1 MTLQTTGAGGQMLRR
16 PEATLNTVH
25 PNQTS
30 VAYRI
35 SANHPSLS
43 ALPAEQQQQF
53 CQFGTGPSISPDFP
67 LIHQGFEHFAVEQPD
82 TCAIHEADGREI
94 TYQRLNDQAN
104 ALATHLQRNEVGR
117 GDSVC
122 LFVRRGIEMV
132 VGILA
137 CLKLGA
143 NYVPQDM
150 QLCPSQQRSHIVHTV
165 AASIILTTRQYEQA
179 VSNDGAQKIISIDS
193 FLQQPA
199 GINIEQRFF
208 RATRPDDTAVVIF
221 TSGTTGK
228 ANGVQVTHANLV
240 NILLTAPGNMGIVPG
255 DKVAQQLNIAFDMAA
270 WEILGCLSN
279 GGTLLIRNK
288 DFQTTAEQADILIAT
303 PSILAMLDANRC
315 QQVRAVAVA
324 GEPCPQPLADTWGA
338 FCDFYNSC
346 GPTETTIIN
355 TAEVYRPEDPILSI
369 GRPTPNNTV
378 YVLNEQLEPCQ
389 IGETG
394 EMWAGGICVS
404 KGYINNPDL
413 TAERY
418 RDDPFLGTNHK
429 MFRTRDL
436 GRWTADGTLEHFG
449 RVDDQVKIRGF
460 RVELDAVSAVLE
472 RTDNCSHAVALKLD
486 NRYLVAFVSPAD
498 VDLETA
504 RQHVLEALPYYCEPL
519 FILPMDE
526 LPKTIRGKVDKRAL
540 ATSAAEHHRHLEA
553 SGATA

>member
-1 MTLQTTGAGGQMLRR
+1 MTLQTTGTDGQALHR
-16 PEATLNTVH
+16 PTTAPNTPLTDPTCQIPASH
-25 PNQTS
+25 PAIT
-30 VAYRI
+30 R
-35 SANHPSLS
+35 
-43 ALPAEQQQQF
+43 LPAAEQRQF
-53 CQFGTGPSISPDFP
+53 CQFGTGPAVRPDFE
-67 LIHQGFEHFAVEQPD
+67 LIHQGFEHFVALQPD
-82 TCAIHEADGREI
+82 ACAIREAGGREVSYR
-94 TYQRLNDQAN
+94 TLNTQAN
-104 ALATHLQRNEVGR
+104 ALAAHLQRNQISR
-117 GDSVC
+117 GDHVC

-143 NYVPQDM
+143 SYVPQDM
-150 QLCPSQQRSHIVHTV
+150 QLCPSRQRRHIVETV
-165 AASIILTTRQYEQA
+165 AATVILTTRQYEQT
-179 VSNDGAQKIISIDS
+179 VSEDGAQKIIAIDR
-193 FLQQPA
+193 FLEQPA
-199 GINIEQRFF
+199 GIHIEQRFF
-208 RATRPDDTAVVIF
+208 RAARPEDTAVVIF

-240 NILLTAPGNMGIVPG
+240 NILLTAPGNMGIRPG

-270 WEILGCLSN
+270 WEILGCLGN
-279 GGTLLIRNK
+279 GGTLLIRDK
-288 DFQTTAEQADILIAT
+288 DFQATAEQADVLIAT
-303 PSILAMLDANRC
+303 PSILATLDASRC
-315 QQVRAVAVA
+315 HQVRAVAVA
-324 GEPCPQPLADTWGA
+324 GEPCPQPLADIWGA

-355 TAEVYRPEDPILSI
+355 TAEIYRPGDPVLSI

-378 YVLNEQLEPCQ
+378 YVLNDKLEPCR

-404 KGYINNPDL
+404 KGYINNPEL

-418 RDDPFLGTNHK
+418 RDDPFLGNGQK

-472 RTDNCSHAVALKLD
+472 QAENCNHAVALKL
-486 NRYLVAFVSPAD
+486 NSRHLAAFVSPAN
-498 VDLETA
+498 VDPDEA
-504 RQHVLEALPYYCEPL
+504 RQHVLSALPYYCEPL
-519 FILPMDE
+519 FIIAVDE

-540 ATSAAEHHRHLEA
+540 AASAAEYHRSAEI
-553 SGATA
+553 SGETP